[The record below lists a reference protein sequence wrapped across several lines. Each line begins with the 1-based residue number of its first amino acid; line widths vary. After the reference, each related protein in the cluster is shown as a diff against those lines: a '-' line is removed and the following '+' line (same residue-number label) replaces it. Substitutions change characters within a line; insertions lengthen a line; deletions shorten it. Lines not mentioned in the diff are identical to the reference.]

1 MGKFVLH
8 TEELHYFSSTMIMDE
23 TKVGSY
29 SSFGNRHEK
38 HIFKHLGYGSEISFI
53 HAVPNVVLNHHFVR
67 EHVIELIARQYLF

>member
-38 HIFKHLGYGSEISFI
+38 HIFKHLGYGSENSFS
-53 HAVPNVVLNHHFVR
+53 HAFSNVGLNHHLVK
-67 EHVIELIARQYLF
+67 EHVIELRASQYNF